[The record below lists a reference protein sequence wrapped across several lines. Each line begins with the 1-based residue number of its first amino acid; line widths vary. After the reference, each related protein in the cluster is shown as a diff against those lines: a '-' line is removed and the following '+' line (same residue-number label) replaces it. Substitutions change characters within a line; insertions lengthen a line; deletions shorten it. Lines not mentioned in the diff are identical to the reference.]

1 MIRVNIPLSPIFDS
15 QEKGASYSASVMSA
29 LAEIR
34 SKTSGTLRSDDFKSH
49 WKIFKYNLWIKQD
62 KKCCFCEQKI
72 NEQDS
77 QVDHYRPKTQIKTKQ
92 GDING
97 YWWLAYEWLNLI
109 AVCATCNRQ
118 KTSEFPL
125 VAEAAR
131 VLNEMSLDAKGTLD
145 REQPMLI
152 NPRFDDPE
160 SYFEYDVSQCFRIG
174 EVYIKGKDSDTT
186 ELQRGNTTK
195 RLLDLNR
202 QRVNKEKDRDNLP
215 GKRGKSY
222 LAIRNLL
229 DNCTHVTIQLHKLKS
244 DVLPNLDTSLVA
256 LVQIQIRQV
265 EEDVAKLEEQIRTSR
280 SSENEFA
287 GLIRWYTSMRR
298 DSPKGNS

>member
-15 QEKGASYSASVMSA
+15 LEKEASYSASVLSA

-34 SKTSGTLRSDDFKSH
+34 SKPSGTLRSDDFKSH
-49 WKIFKYNLWIKQD
+49 WKIFKYNLWIKQHR
-62 KKCCFCEQKI
+62 KCCFCEQKI

-77 QVDHYRPKTQIKTKQ
+77 QVDHYRPKTRIKTKH
-92 GDING
+92 GDISE

-118 KTSEFPL
+118 KTSDFPL
-125 VAEAAR
+125 VVEAAR
-131 VLNEMSLDAKGTLD
+131 VVNEMSLDAEGTLD
-145 REQPMLI
+145 SEQPMLI

-160 SYFEYDVSQCFRIG
+160 SYFEYDVSQCSRIG
-174 EVYIKGKDSDTT
+174 EVYVKGKDSDTT

-195 RLLDLNR
+195 KLLDLNR

-222 LAIRNLL
+222 LTIKKLL
-229 DNCTHVTIQLHKLKS
+229 DNYAHDTIHLQKLKS
-244 DVLPNLDTSLVA
+244 DVLPNLDTRFVES
-256 LVQIQIRQV
+256 VQTQIRQV
-265 EEDVAKLEEQIRTSR
+265 EEDVAKLEEQIRTSS

-287 GLIRWYTSMRR
+287 GLIRWYTSLRC
-298 DSPKGNS
+298 DSLKGNS